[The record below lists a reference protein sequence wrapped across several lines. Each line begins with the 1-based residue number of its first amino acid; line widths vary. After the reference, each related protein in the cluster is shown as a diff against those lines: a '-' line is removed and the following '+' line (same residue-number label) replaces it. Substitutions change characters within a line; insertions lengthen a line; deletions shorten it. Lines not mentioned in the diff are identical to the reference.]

1 MWRWSIWELKDP
13 LIDALNHAF
22 EFASLSNFE
31 KGKIIDKTFKSI
43 VKDLMDQFGMRP
55 GVDYVDN
62 LNDNEPGTDFV
73 ALSEEADDLLRGIM
87 EGRIVAI
94 SAHSRVSKLGNE
106 FKVKA
111 HFRDLRKAS

>member
-1 MWRWSIWELKDP
+1 MRLSILSFKGY
-13 LIDALNHAF
+13 LIKALNYLPD
-22 EFASLSNFE
+22 FASLSGTE
-31 KGKIIDKTFKSI
+31 QGKIIDKGFKSI
-43 VKDLMDQFGMRP
+43 VKDLMDQNDMKP

-62 LNDNEPGTDFV
+62 LRDNEPATDFV
-73 ALSEEADDLLRGIM
+73 ALSEKADDLLTGLM

-106 FKVKA
+106 FQVKA